1 MRGDARFQT
10 APGFLPLVV
19 LPVKINGKGIYKFIL
34 DTGASV
40 SYISPALAKEHA
52 VEPLVTQNAEALGNA
67 VPISFG
73 KMDKVTV
80 GQYLK
85 DDLKVGVVD
94 MTALGKSVGVKVDGT
109 LGYNYFK
116 DACININFNT
126 QLLVFD
132 TAPAKL
138 KYPVPFRLASDDKP
152 LIIIPVH
159 INGKGPFD
167 FALHTGVSITTV
179 CVDLAQEIGLPK
191 TAVVNP
197 NLPPLAQVDSI
208 QVGERKIKNVQI
220 TNEGYF
226 PAFNEASGTSIRGF
240 LGYNFFKNFSF
251 IIDYIDKTLYFVK

>member
-52 VEPLVTQNAEALGNA
+52 ITPQITKNAEAFGNA
-67 VPISFG
+67 VPIEFS
-73 KMDKVTV
+73 KMNKVTV

-85 DDLKVGVVD
+85 DDLEVGIID
-94 MTALGKSVGVKVDGT
+94 MAALSKTVGVKVDGT

-152 LIIIPVH
+152 LIIISVN

-179 CVDLAQEIGLPK
+179 CADLAHEIGLPK

-197 NLPPLAQVDSI
+197 NLPPLTQVDSI
-208 QVGERKIKNVQI
+208 QVGERKVKNVQI